1 MTDVRILGDLGSTR
15 LRLWRIAGGE
25 VTDRREGPGL
35 VGLGRR
41 PADVLLD
48 WLSPWRADDV
58 RDVTLCGM
66 AGARDGLHEAPY
78 APCPADAS
86 QWADAAAG
94 FALDGLRIR
103 IGAGCAFDRGN
114 GLRDLMRGEETQIFG
129 AMRIDPA
136 IAAGRH
142 RLLLP
147 GTHSKW
153 ATVEDGRIVGFRTFL
168 TGELFARLRES
179 SLLPAPVAVTAAP
192 LSDDGEAGFA
202 AGLATAKDEPD
213 LLANLFLTRAAQVDG
228 GRSSRW
234 AAAFLSGLLIGT
246 ECAAGVAGLGPGSPP
261 IRLIG
266 TPELAARYA
275 AALSSLGVTGEPLDA
290 DACTLSGLAII
301 DERH

>member
-1 MTDVRILGDLGSTR
+1 MTDVRILGDWGSTR
-15 LRLWRIAGGE
+15 LRLWCIAGGK
-25 VTDRREGPGL
+25 VADRREGPGL

-48 WLSPWRADDV
+48 WLSPWRTDGV
-58 RDVTLCGM
+58 RNVTLCGM
-66 AGARDGLHEAPY
+66 AGARDGLHETPY
-78 APCPADAS
+78 APCPTGAS
-86 QWADAAAG
+86 QWANAALV
-94 FALDGLRIR
+94 FALDDLHVH
-103 IGAGCAFDRGN
+103 IGAGCAYDRGN

-129 AMRIDPA
+129 AMRIDPT
-136 IAAGRH
+136 IATGRH
-142 RLLLP
+142 KLLLP

-153 ATVEDGRIVGFRTFL
+153 AEVEDGRIVGFRTFL

-179 SLLPAPVAVTAAP
+179 SLLPAHASAAAASP
-192 LSDDGEAGFA
+192 FDDEKAGFA
-202 AGLATAKDEPD
+202 AGLATAKNEPD

-228 GRSSRW
+228 RRSGQW

-246 ECAAGVAGLGPGSPP
+246 ECAAGVANHGPGSPP

-275 AALSSLGVTGEPLDA
+275 AALNSFGVIGEPLDA